1 MIYPCDRG
9 HPIYLLILTFS
20 IICYHGTALSIPL
33 TATPIFKDTPFA
45 VIWNAPT
52 HVCQNLK
59 IPLALSVFQAV
70 TTPAS
75 EPNQFLF
82 LFYSNRL
89 GLYPYTDPSTG
100 KQVNGGIPQKG
111 NLTASLVKAHKD
123 IIEYVLEFTP
133 GLAVIDW
140 EEWRPIWARNWNSK
154 DIYRK
159 LSIQYAKEKNPLLSP
174 SEVDAVAKQ
183 QFENAARAYM
193 EKTMQLGINL
203 RSNYLWGFY
212 LFPDCYNY
220 DWSTSGY
227 TGDCPAIEKT
237 RNNELLWLWASS
249 TALFPSAY
257 LPVSL
262 REQPKA
268 ALFVRGRV
276 KEAMRVS
283 ALPNPLYS
291 KPIYV
296 YLRPVFT
303 NQNNVFLS
311 EEDLIHTVGESAAL
325 GASGVV
331 LWGASADYNSK
342 SSCEALAAYLP
353 STLNPY
359 VVNVTA
365 AAKLCSQMLCQGNG
379 RCVRQNPDSAAYLH
393 LNPNNFSIQQHVG
406 KYVAVGVPS
415 QSDLNDFVNRKCP
428 FILLFECLYNSKSP
442 VLIGGINCDLSPR
455 TGAGCRPSGSCL
467 ISFSVCLLKRNNL
480 QKIRA
485 LLTKKKKHAAST
497 VLRLFE
503 PGRIVFFSSS
513 SANISPNFL

>member
-415 QSDLNDFVNRKCP
+415 QSDLNDFVNRFTCQ
-428 FILLFECLYNSKSP
+428 CY
-442 VLIGGINCDLSPR
+442 
-455 TGAGCRPSGSCL
+455 AGK
-467 ISFSVCLLKRNNL
+467 VC
-480 QKIRA
+480 
-485 LLTKKKKHAAST
+485 
-497 VLRLFE
+497 
-503 PGRIVFFSSS
+503 
-513 SANISPNFL
+513 SANTSISEPKTPVVIQV